1 MAKYILGIDEGTTG
15 ARAFVINDQCEVLG
29 LASAELTQHYPR
41 PGWIEHD
48 PMEILNVQLEVIRA
62 ALRQAKLQPSDLSA
76 VALTNQR
83 ETGIVWEKDTGGPS
97 TTPSC
102 GPPGRPSAS
111 SSSGSRRATAT

>member
-15 ARAFVINDQCEVLG
+15 ARAFVIDDECEVVG
-29 LASAELTQHYPR
+29 LAAAELTQHYPR

-76 VALTNQR
+76 R
-83 ETGIVWEKDTGGPS
+83 
-97 TTPSC
+97 
-102 GPPGRPSAS
+102 
-111 SSSGSRRATAT
+111 SR